1 MALTET
7 TEYDKI
13 EVVGIYKAVQVRKA
27 NVIKKDDAELTRS
40 FERYVLDSDADV
52 SKEPAEVQAICN
64 AVWTDAIKDSWKKKQ
79 EADKIGSEIIP
90 NLLAEQG
97 LSSLKLADGSS
108 VDIRK
113 SYNCT
118 IKKDQVESAFEWL
131 RNNGLGDLIKNEVA
145 VQFGKGEDNKAEQ
158 LLGLAVREGYEP
170 SQKQKVEPMTLKAL
184 FRERI
189 EAGLDMPSDF
199 FHTFVKDQTKIGRKS

>member
-1 MALTET
+1 MEINDIDF
-7 TEYDKI
+7 EQDQQEII
-13 EVVGIYKAVQVRKA
+13 EKTDISTLSRYCLMLQNLEDQMLNMEKDL
-27 NVIKKDDAELTRS
+27 KKL
-40 FERYVLDSDADV
+40 
-52 SKEPAEVQAICN
+52 KE
-64 AVWTDAIKDSWKKKQ
+64 

-90 NLLAEQG
+90 SLLAEQG
-97 LSSLKLADGSS
+97 LASLKLADGSS

-131 RNNGLGDLIKNEVA
+131 RNNGLGHLIKNEVA

>member
-1 MALTET
+1 MICIRKEA
-7 TEYDKI
+7 YMS
-13 EVVGIYKAVQVRKA
+13 EVNNIDFEEDQQEIVQKTNIQSLSRYCLMLQNLEDQMVNMEKDL
-27 NVIKKDDAELTRS
+27 KKL
-40 FERYVLDSDADV
+40 
-52 SKEPAEVQAICN
+52 KE
-64 AVWTDAIKDSWKKKQ
+64 

-97 LSSLKLADGSS
+97 LASLKLADGSS
-108 VDIRK
+108 VDIKK

-118 IKKDQVESAFEWL
+118 IKKDQVESAFKWL
-131 RNNGLGDLIKNEVA
+131 RDNGLGDLIKNEVA

-158 LLGLAVREGYEP
+158 LLGLAVQEGYEP

-189 EAGLDMPSDF
+189 EAGLDMPSEF
-199 FHTFVKDQTKIGRKS
+199 FNTFVKDQTKIGRK

>member
-1 MALTET
+1 MEINDIDF
-7 TEYDKI
+7 EQDQQEII
-13 EVVGIYKAVQVRKA
+13 EKTDISTLSRYCLMLQNLEDQMLNMEKDL
-27 NVIKKDDAELTRS
+27 KKL
-40 FERYVLDSDADV
+40 
-52 SKEPAEVQAICN
+52 KE
-64 AVWTDAIKDSWKKKQ
+64 

-97 LSSLKLADGSS
+97 LASLKLADGSS
-108 VDIRK
+108 VDIKK

-118 IKKDQVESAFEWL
+118 IKKDQVESAFKWL
-131 RNNGLGDLIKNEVA
+131 RDNGLGDLIKNEVA

-189 EAGLDMPSDF
+189 EAGLDMPSEF
-199 FHTFVKDQTKIGRKS
+199 FNTFVKDQTKIGRK

>member
-1 MALTET
+1 MS
-7 TEYDKI
+7 
-13 EVVGIYKAVQVRKA
+13 EVNNIDFEEDQQEIVQKTNIQSLSRYCLMLQNLEDQMVNMEKDL
-27 NVIKKDDAELTRS
+27 KKL
-40 FERYVLDSDADV
+40 
-52 SKEPAEVQAICN
+52 KE
-64 AVWTDAIKDSWKKKQ
+64 

-90 NLLAEQG
+90 SLLAEQG
-97 LSSLKLADGSS
+97 LASLKLADGSS

-184 FRERI
+184 YRERI
-189 EAGLDMPSDF
+189 EAGLDMPSEF
-199 FHTFVKDQTKIGRKS
+199 FNTFVKDQTKIGRK

>member
-1 MALTET
+1 MEIIHKGGFKLMVEINDIDF
-7 TEYDKI
+7 EEDQQDII
-13 EVVGIYKAVQVRKA
+13 EKTDIQTLASYCRELQQVEDHIELLEKEVKAQ
-27 NVIKKDDAELTRS
+27 
-40 FERYVLDSDADV
+40 
-52 SKEPAEVQAICN
+52 KE
-64 AVWTDAIKDSWKKKQ
+64 K
-79 EADKIGSEIIP
+79 ADKIGSEIIP

-97 LSSLKLADGSS
+97 LASLKLADGSS
-108 VDIRK
+108 IDIKK

-118 IKKDQVESAFEWL
+118 IKKDQLESAFEWL
-131 RNNGLGDLIKNEVA
+131 RNNGLGDIIKNEVA

-189 EAGLDMPSDF
+189 EAGLDMPSEF
-199 FHTFVKDQTKIGRKS
+199 FHTFVKDQTKIGRK

>member
-1 MALTET
+1 MSEINDIDFEQDQQEVLEKTDIKTLSHYCLMLQNYEDQLINM
-7 TEYDKI
+7 EKDMKKI
-13 EVVGIYKAVQVRKA
+13 
-27 NVIKKDDAELTRS
+27 
-40 FERYVLDSDADV
+40 
-52 SKEPAEVQAICN
+52 KEQ
-64 AVWTDAIKDSWKKKQ
+64 
-79 EADKIGSEIIP
+79 ADKIGSEIIP

-97 LSSLKLADGSS
+97 LASLKLADGSS
-108 VDIRK
+108 VDIKK

-118 IKKDQVESAFEWL
+118 IKKDQLESAFEWL
-131 RNNGLGDLIKNEVA
+131 RNNGLGDIIKNEVA

-199 FHTFVKDQTKIGRKS
+199 FHTFVKDQTKISRKS

>member
-1 MALTET
+1 MEINDIDF
-7 TEYDKI
+7 EQDQQEII
-13 EVVGIYKAVQVRKA
+13 EKTDISTLSRYCLMLQNLEDQMLNMEKDL
-27 NVIKKDDAELTRS
+27 KKL
-40 FERYVLDSDADV
+40 
-52 SKEPAEVQAICN
+52 KE
-64 AVWTDAIKDSWKKKQ
+64 

-90 NLLAEQG
+90 SLLAEQG
-97 LSSLKLADGSS
+97 LASLKLADGSS

>member
-1 MALTET
+1 MIYIRKERLMSEINDIDFEQDQQEVLEKTDIKTLSHYCLMLQNYEDQLINM
-7 TEYDKI
+7 EKDMKKI
-13 EVVGIYKAVQVRKA
+13 
-27 NVIKKDDAELTRS
+27 
-40 FERYVLDSDADV
+40 
-52 SKEPAEVQAICN
+52 KEQ
-64 AVWTDAIKDSWKKKQ
+64 
-79 EADKIGSEIIP
+79 ADKIGSEIIP

-97 LSSLKLADGSS
+97 LASLKLADGSS
-108 VDIRK
+108 VDIKK

-118 IKKDQVESAFEWL
+118 IKKDQLESAFKWL
-131 RNNGLGDLIKNEVA
+131 RNNGLGDIIKNEVA

-189 EAGLDMPSDF
+189 EAGLDMPSEF

>member
-1 MALTET
+1 MSEINDIDFEEDQQQL
-7 TEYDKI
+7 I
-13 EVVGIYKAVQVRKA
+13 EKTDIQTLASYC
-27 NVIKKDDAELTRS
+27 NEL
-40 FERYVLDSDADV
+40 ADIENNINNLE
-52 SKEPAEVQAICN
+52 KQL
-64 AVWTDAIKDSWKKKQ
+64 KKQ
-79 EADKIGSEIIP
+79 KEQADKIGSEIIP

-118 IKKDQVESAFEWL
+118 IKKDQVESAFQWL
-131 RNNGLGDLIKNEVA
+131 RDNGLGDIIKNEVA

-184 FRERI
+184 FRERM

-199 FHTFVKDQTKIGRKS
+199 FHTFVKDQTKIGRKSCTRRKET

>member
-1 MALTET
+1 MVEINDIDF
-7 TEYDKI
+7 EQDQQDII
-13 EVVGIYKAVQVRKA
+13 EKTD
-27 NVIKKDDAELTRS
+27 IKTLSHYCLMLQNYEDQIGNLEKDLKS
-40 FERYVLDSDADV
+40 V
-52 SKEPAEVQAICN
+52 KEQ
-64 AVWTDAIKDSWKKKQ
+64 
-79 EADKIGSEIIP
+79 ADKISSEVIP

-108 VDIRK
+108 VDVRK

-118 IKKDQVESAFEWL
+118 IKKDQMELAYNWL
-131 RNNGLGDLIKNEVA
+131 RENGLGDIIKNEVA

-158 LLGLAVREGYEP
+158 LLSLAEQEGYEP
-170 SQKQKVEPMTLKAL
+170 TQKQKVEPMTLKAL

-199 FHTFVKDQTKIGRKS
+199 FHTFVKDQTKISRKS

>member
-1 MALTET
+1 MSEINDIDFEQDQQEVLEKTDIKTLSHYCLMLQNYEDQLINM
-7 TEYDKI
+7 EKDMKKI
-13 EVVGIYKAVQVRKA
+13 
-27 NVIKKDDAELTRS
+27 
-40 FERYVLDSDADV
+40 
-52 SKEPAEVQAICN
+52 KEQ
-64 AVWTDAIKDSWKKKQ
+64 
-79 EADKIGSEIIP
+79 ADKIGSEIIP

-97 LSSLKLADGSS
+97 LASLKLADGSS
-108 VDIRK
+108 VDIKK

-118 IKKDQVESAFEWL
+118 IKKDKLESAFEWL
-131 RNNGLGDLIKNEVA
+131 RNNGLGNIIKNEVA

-189 EAGLDMPSDF
+189 EAGLDMPSEF
-199 FHTFVKDQTKIGRKS
+199 FHTFVKDQTKIGRK

>member
-1 MALTET
+1 MSEINDIDFEQDQQEVLEKTDIKTLSHYCLMLQNYEDQLINM
-7 TEYDKI
+7 EKDMKKI
-13 EVVGIYKAVQVRKA
+13 
-27 NVIKKDDAELTRS
+27 
-40 FERYVLDSDADV
+40 
-52 SKEPAEVQAICN
+52 KEQ
-64 AVWTDAIKDSWKKKQ
+64 
-79 EADKIGSEIIP
+79 ADKIGSEIIP

-97 LSSLKLADGSS
+97 LASLKLADGSS
-108 VDIRK
+108 VDIKK

-118 IKKDQVESAFEWL
+118 IKKDQLESAFEWL
-131 RNNGLGDLIKNEVA
+131 RNNGLGDIIKNEVA

-189 EAGLDMPSDF
+189 EAGLDMPSEF
-199 FHTFVKDQTKIGRKS
+199 FHTFVKDQTKISRKS

>member
-1 MALTET
+1 MSEINDIDFEEDQQQL
-7 TEYDKI
+7 I
-13 EVVGIYKAVQVRKA
+13 EKTDIQTLASYC
-27 NVIKKDDAELTRS
+27 NEL
-40 FERYVLDSDADV
+40 SDIENNINNLE
-52 SKEPAEVQAICN
+52 KQL
-64 AVWTDAIKDSWKKKQ
+64 KKQ
-79 EADKIGSEIIP
+79 KEQADKIGSEIIP

-118 IKKDQVESAFEWL
+118 IKKDQVESAFQWL
-131 RNNGLGDLIKNEVA
+131 RDNGLGDIIKNEVA